1 MAWQFSVG
9 SLRGYSQPT
18 EAVPPV
24 TSSSLLQ
31 AGDEAFRRGAFEQ
44 AADAWQHSAQLA
56 HEAGNLREECDAHVA
71 VAQSYVVLGFH
82 TRAAQ
87 QLELAVAIAQLVGDL
102 SRQAVALNLLGQTY
116 LTAGRPEPALETL
129 ENAQRLAAEAHD
141 QVRMATILHSLGT
154 TQAALKQDDEAVTS
168 LKEARRLA
176 QAAHL
181 ETLAATSTI
190 NLAKMALGANQWQ
203 EAQVLL
209 DEALTQTRAL
219 PNSHD
224 KAYGLISIGLG
235 YAALRGHP
243 PKGRLSPVLT
253 APRRIR
259 LARDMLRPAIE
270 AGQRAPG
277 RPCKRAAPVPSR
289 LLKRAPKWQG
299 DVKMRRRNMA
309 RIAYNAPRPS
319 TRARPKPN
327 AQHAEKPSDRRF
339 AFFGRPLYWLQFSH
353 GPAR

>member
-1 MAWQFSVG
+1 MKRYQKNQCRHEPVCSRVSDWLRAGIILIFVVGACMAWQFSVG

-154 TQAALKQDDEAVTS
+154 TQAAL
-168 LKEARRLA
+168 
-176 QAAHL
+176 
-181 ETLAATSTI
+181 
-190 NLAKMALGANQWQ
+190 
-203 EAQVLL
+203 
-209 DEALTQTRAL
+209 
-219 PNSHD
+219 
-224 KAYGLISIGLG
+224 
-235 YAALRGHP
+235 
-243 PKGRLSPVLT
+243 
-253 APRRIR
+253 
-259 LARDMLRPAIE
+259 
-270 AGQRAPG
+270 
-277 RPCKRAAPVPSR
+277 
-289 LLKRAPKWQG
+289 
-299 DVKMRRRNMA
+299 
-309 RIAYNAPRPS
+309 
-319 TRARPKPN
+319 
-327 AQHAEKPSDRRF
+327 
-339 AFFGRPLYWLQFSH
+339 
-353 GPAR
+353 